1 MKLLKELIKIDRKA
15 VVPIYIQIA
24 NAIIINI
31 RNGRLRT
38 GLKLPGSRRA
48 AHLIEVNRMTM
59 VTVYDELHAQG
70 WIEKRSRQGTYI
82 SNELPVLHPKP
93 LKAEKERIFTMPMKA
108 AYQTDNANN
117 SIFHPPTTLTM
128 PKLIINDGFPDPR
141 MAPMEELT
149 RCMRGLSG
157 INAYKG
163 YWLYGSEQGNHLLRE
178 TLTPY
183 LNDTRGL
190 PIDPKHL
197 LITRGATMGIYLAA
211 NVLTEVGDDIIVGNP
226 SYIGAN
232 ELFELLRLKINTVP
246 VDDYGMDIDTIE
258 RICKRKKIKF
268 VYSIPHHHHPTTVTL
283 IPERRIRLLDLA
295 LKYGFAIIED
305 DYDYDF
311 HYTSKPLMPMASL
324 DQHGSVIYI
333 GTLTKTLAPAIR
345 IGFMVASE
353 EFIRHAYYI
362 RKHID
367 FQGDTLLEMAIAE
380 LYREGFITRHIKK
393 SVKLYKERRDH
404 FCELLKSQLGDK
416 VTFKIPDGGMSV
428 WTQFN
433 GVDLK
438 KLSEKAGKKGLGISD
453 GTKYNSPDKSQN
465 HNAIR
470 MGFAGLNKA
479 EQEEAMAILKSCI

>member
-1 MKLLKELIKIDRKA
+1 MELLKELIKIDRKA
-15 VVPIYIQIA
+15 EVPIYIQIA

-38 GLKLPGSRRA
+38 GLKLPGSRKA
-48 AHLIEVNRMTM
+48 AHLIEVNRMT
-59 VTVYDELHAQG
+59 VVAAYEELHAQG
-70 WIEKRSRQGTYI
+70 WIEKQSRQGTYI
-82 SNELPVLHPKP
+82 SNELPVLRPKP
-93 LKAEKERIFTMPMKA
+93 VKAGKERVYTMPVKP
-108 AYQTDNANN
+108 AYHIGNAKN
-117 SIFHPPTTLTM
+117 STFYPSTTLTT

-141 MAPMEELT
+141 LAPMEELT

-157 INAYKG
+157 IKAYKK
-163 YWLYGSEQGNHLLRE
+163 YWSYESGQGNQLLRE
-178 TLTPY
+178 TLAPF

-190 PIDPKHL
+190 PINSKHL

-211 NVLTEVGDDIIVGNP
+211 KVLTQPCDDIIVGNP

-232 ELFELLRLKINTVP
+232 ELFGLLGLKINTVP
-246 VDDYGMDIDTIE
+246 VDDFGMDIDAIE

-283 IPERRIRLLDLA
+283 TPERRIRLLDLA

-324 DQHGSVIYI
+324 DRHGSVIYI
-333 GTLTKTLAPAIR
+333 GTLAKTLAPAIR
-345 IGFMVASE
+345 LGFMVAPE
-353 EFIRHAYYI
+353 EFIKLAYYI

-367 FQGDTLLEMAIAE
+367 FQGDTLLEMAVAE
-380 LYREGFITRHIKK
+380 LYREGFVTRHIKK

-404 FCELLKSQLGDK
+404 FCELLKGQLGDK

-438 KLSEKAGKKGLGISD
+438 KLSEKAGKKGLSISD
-453 GTKYNSPDKSQN
+453 GVKYNSPNKSHH

-470 MGFAGLNKA
+470 MGFAGLNKT
-479 EQEEAMAILKSCI
+479 EQEEAMAILKSCV